1 MRDKRPFAVKT
12 PVASQR
18 RRRRFLRL
26 VWLRRRVHG
35 LRVEQIRTHGEEVLT
50 DESRIHYSKSDGILP
65 VVFCDAN
72 SVHAGVFNRRRDL

>member
-1 MRDKRPFAVKT
+1 MRDERPSVIKN
-12 PVASQR
+12 VIASQR

-50 DESRIHYSKSDGILP
+50 DESCIHYSKSDGILP

-72 SVHAGVFNRRRDL
+72 SVHASVFDR